1 MMVLPFVKLL
11 SGGYLGWAI
20 GANDAANV
28 IGPHVGS
35 NLLSY
40 RFCIGLLVVFTL
52 LGSIV
57 GGQEMVKDI
66 GKVMP
71 KPRVLTEYA
80 SWKLINLAVLV
91 TVSAAFA
98 VNIATYFGIPTSTS
112 QGAIGAFFGLSFAL
126 GIQHNM
132 LFEIPPWYVFGKMV
146 GSWII
151 SPFLAGVLGFVI
163 QKWGSKLF
171 NRMISNERA
180 FNIVIRFLLVISG
193 AYGAYILGATHAGIG
208 VAPFYKAGLFD
219 SWLGIPDTAWA
230 AALGGVSIAI
240 GSLTYAKKV
249 IYSVGNSITSL
260 DPFSAFSAI
269 IAMSICLDFFK
280 QYGVPVSSSQAVVG
294 AVAGVGLTR
303 GTRAVSFSKLR
314 NIAIGWLAT
323 PIIPALVTGGLY
335 SLLVYLFSS

>member
-1 MMVLPFVKLL
+1 MMFLPFVKLL

-40 RFCIGLLVVFTL
+40 RFCIGLLVTFTL
-52 LGSIV
+52 LGAVVS
-57 GGQEMVKDI
+57 GQGMVEDV

-71 KPRVLTEYA
+71 DQQMLEKYA
-80 SWKLINLAVLV
+80 AWELINLAILV
-91 TVSAAFA
+91 TVSAALA
-98 VNIATYFGIPTSTS
+98 VNLATYFGIPTSTS
-112 QGAIGAFFGLSFAL
+112 QGAIGAFFGLSFVL
-126 GIQHNM
+126 GLQNNM
-132 LFEIPPWYVFGKMV
+132 LLELPPWFIFGKMV

-151 SPFLAGVLGFVI
+151 SPFLAGFLGFVI
-163 QKWGSKLF
+163 QKWGSQLF
-171 NRMISNERA
+171 NKVISNERT
-180 FNIVIRFLLVISG
+180 FNIMIRFLLVISG

-208 VAPFYKAGLFD
+208 VAPFFKAGLFE

-230 AALGGVSIAI
+230 AGFGGVSIAI

-269 IAMSICLDFFK
+269 VAMSICLNFFK
-280 QYGVPVSSSQAVVG
+280 RFGVPVSSSQAVVG

-303 GTRAVSFSKLR
+303 GTRAVSFSKLK

-323 PIIPALVTGGLY
+323 PIIPALVTGGIY
-335 SLLVYLFSS
+335 SL